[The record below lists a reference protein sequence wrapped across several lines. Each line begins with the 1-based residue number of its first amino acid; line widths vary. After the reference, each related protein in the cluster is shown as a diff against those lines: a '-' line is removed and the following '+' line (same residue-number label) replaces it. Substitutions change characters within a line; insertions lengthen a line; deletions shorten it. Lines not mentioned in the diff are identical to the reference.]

1 MAIYSERQEHQIQ
14 VVPPYSI
21 LQCRRSDIVERD
33 GVEISRTYHRH
44 VRVPGD
50 DVSDECPEMQA
61 IASVLWTQEVV
72 EQYLNRP
79 PG

>member
-61 IASVLWTQEVV
+61 IATVLWTQEVV